1 MVCLV
6 ACAPMLLPL
15 CSAVCPPRSTN
26 ALGYFILSDDIK
38 HMRRALELAERGR
51 LGARPNPMVGCVIV
65 RDGKVIGEGFH
76 SEYGGPHAEVVAVE
90 AAGGDIAGATVYV
103 TLEPC
108 AHHGKTPPC
117 ADFLVDHKPARVVAA
132 MLDPNPLVAG
142 SGAEKL
148 KAAGI
153 RVEIGCLEEQA
164 RRLNE
169 VFVKF
174 TNTGLPFVI
183 AKCAMTLDG
192 KIATRTGHSQWV
204 TGEAARARV
213 HDLRNQVDAILVG
226 SRTVMMD
233 DPSLTT
239 RLPHGGGTDPVRV
252 ILDAGEYLD
261 EDRKVF
267 HIDSDSPT
275 WVAVT
280 KSREYPGADEM
291 LRVAAGPGGVDM
303 RELVQVLGER
313 GVTSLLIEG
322 GGTTLASAFE
332 AGLVDKVM
340 FFIAPKIA
348 GGAEA
353 VTPVEGYGIELMS
366 DAIHLT
372 DMKVSPVGED
382 WLVEAYVD
390 K

>member
-1 MVCLV
+1 MLFAVC
-6 ACAPMLLPL
+6 
-15 CSAVCPPRSTN
+15 CSAPKHSETSGRFV
-26 ALGYFILSDDIK
+26 LSDDLK
-38 HMRRALELAERGR
+38 YMRRALELAERGR

-65 RDGKVIGEGFH
+65 REGRVIGEGYH
-76 SEYGGPHAEVVAVE
+76 AEYGGPHAEVMAVDS
-90 AAGGDIAGATVYV
+90 AGGDIAGATVYV

-108 AHHGKTPPC
+108 SHHGQTPPC
-117 ADFLVDHKPARVVAA
+117 ADFLIDHHPERVVAA
-132 MLDPNPLVAG
+132 MQDPNPLVSG
-142 SGAEKL
+142 SGLDKL
-148 KAAGI
+148 RAAGI
-153 RVEIGCLEEQA
+153 RVETGCLEEQA

-169 VFVKF
+169 VFIKF
-174 TNTGLPFVI
+174 ISTGLPFVI

-192 KIATRTGHSQWV
+192 KIATRSGHSQWV
-204 TGEAARARV
+204 TGEAARSRV
-213 HDLRNQVDAILVG
+213 HDLRNNVDAILVG

-239 RLPHGGGTDPVRV
+239 RLPHGGGRDPVRV

-261 EDRKVF
+261 EGRKVF
-267 HIDSDSPT
+267 RIDSDAPT
-275 WVAVT
+275 WVAAT
-280 KSREYPGADEM
+280 KPREYTGADEM

-303 RELVQVLGER
+303 TELVQVLGDR
-313 GVTSLLIEG
+313 GITSLLIEG

-332 AGLVDKVM
+332 AKLVDKVM

-353 VTPVEGYGIELMS
+353 VTPVEGKGVEFMH
-366 DAIHLT
+366 DAIHLS

-390 K
+390 R